1 MRLVNWISFFRVV
14 AFPVFLVLLT
24 LRAVDA
30 FKWLVLASFLTD
42 ALDGYLARKFK
53 VISILGSRLDSLG
66 DDLAILAAF
75 LGVVVFRWNFLIDQW
90 ILISLLWFLF
100 LVQLGYAMAK
110 YQKPTSFHTYGAK
123 LATLFQGAFLSSLF
137 FFDEPLLP
145 LFYGTVVVTSLE
157 LIEEIIMVGMLP
169 TWRSDV
175 RGLYWI
181 NKPTPDDGSGTWN
194 PE

>member
-1 MRLVNWISFFRVV
+1 MRVVNWISFFRVV

-24 LRAVDA
+24 LRALDT
-30 FKWLVLASFLTD
+30 FKWLVMASFLTD

-75 LGVVVFRWNFLIDQW
+75 LGVVVFRWNFLVDQW
-90 ILISLLWFLF
+90 MLIALLWILF
-100 LVQLGYAMAK
+100 FIQLAYAMLK

-123 LATLFQGAFLSSLF
+123 LATLFQGVFLTSLF
-137 FFDEPLLP
+137 FYDEPILP
-145 LFYGTVVVTSLE
+145 LFYGTVLVTSVE
-157 LIEEIIMVGMLP
+157 LIEEIIMVRLLP
-169 TWRSDV
+169 TWRADV
-175 RGLYWI
+175 RGLFWI
-181 NKPTPDDGSGTWN
+181 NKSTPEGGPGTWN